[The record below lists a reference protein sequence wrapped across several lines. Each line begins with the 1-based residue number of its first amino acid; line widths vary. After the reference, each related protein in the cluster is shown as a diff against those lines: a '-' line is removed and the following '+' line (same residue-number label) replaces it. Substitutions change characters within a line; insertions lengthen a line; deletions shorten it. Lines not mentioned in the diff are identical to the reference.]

1 MKSWN
6 SLTRRTILK
15 GSMAGATA
23 GLVKSRPQARA
34 ATMQPATSEIAARG
48 AAKTPIGSW
57 LPFRHIHLDFHTSPA
72 ISGVGS
78 EFNAAEFAQMLKDAR
93 VNSITIF
100 AKCHHGMAYYPT
112 KVGFPHPNLKL
123 DLLGEMLEACHRQ
136 SIVTPV
142 YISTLYDQRA
152 WRQHGEWRALLPD
165 GREDGHR
172 GHAGPTVA
180 ELGRLCINTGYA
192 NYVNSMAEEVVATY
206 DIDGLFYDNFTYGSE
221 GCSCPNCMLERQKLG
236 LDSTRHEDRIRH
248 MHIVMDRAMQQFAE
262 IVRRKQPKAT
272 VYINGPLTLRQD
284 PGFLRSS
291 LRYFSHIEIE
301 SLPGGS
307 WGYSYYPMAARRL
320 RNLGLETRG
329 MTGAFH
335 RSWGDFGS
343 VRNQAALDYE
353 CFRMLAESNMCSV
366 GDHLHPSGK
375 LNKVTYDR
383 IGKTYRS
390 IAEKEPW
397 CRGARAVTEIASLI
411 TYEGNDGLESDLGVA
426 AMLTQLRMQYDFIDQ
441 DEDFSRYKVLILP
454 DSHRSGGDLE
464 AKLRRYLAAGG
475 KLVLSN
481 ESGLDPERK
490 KFALPVGADYV
501 SRWNHDS
508 QYLEVLDAEMKG
520 FAPMIEISYE
530 TGAAVKTAAGG
541 TMLAR
546 CWQPYFDK
554 TYQHFQVE
562 QTPPSQPTDY
572 AAVVATRS
580 TIYFATPLFR
590 TYARYAYAFDRD
602 LFGHCLRRLLP
613 NPLVKADGPSTLKAT
628 VTEQEGRRIVHLLNY
643 VPQRRGDGVDVVEDT
658 IPLTNVKL
666 ALRSDQ
672 QPQSVYLAPR
682 KEVLPLQYSEG
693 YASVTVPLVMGHQ
706 MIVFE
711 MHKIA

>member
-1 MKSWN
+1 MKNWN
-6 SLTRRTILK
+6 SLTRRTMLK
-15 GSMAGATA
+15 GSMTTATA
-23 GLVKSRPQARA
+23 GLVSSGPQASA
-34 ATMQPATSEIAARG
+34 AAMQPDAREIAAAGR
-48 AAKTPIGSW
+48 AKSHTGFR

-72 ISGVGS
+72 IIGVGS
-78 EFNAAEFAQMLKDAR
+78 EFNATEFAQILKDAR

-112 KVGFPHPNLKL
+112 KVGFPHPNLKF
-123 DLLGEMLEACHRQ
+123 DLLGEMIEACHRQ

-192 NYVNSMAEEVVATY
+192 NYVNSMAEEVVTAY
-206 DIDGLFYDNFTYGSE
+206 DIDGLFYDNFTYGPE

-236 LDSTRHEDRIRH
+236 LDSTGHEDRIRH
-248 MHIVMDRAMQQFAE
+248 MHIVMDRAMQRFAE
-262 IVRRKQPKAT
+262 IVRRQRPKAT
-272 VYINGPLTLRQD
+272 VYINGPFTLRQGPD
-284 PGFLRSS
+284 FLRSA
-291 LRYFSHIEIE
+291 LPYFSHIEIE

-320 RNLGLETRG
+320 RNLGLQTRG

-343 VRNQAALDYE
+343 VCNQAALDYE

-390 IAEKEPW
+390 IEEKEPW
-397 CRGARAVTEIASLI
+397 CRDGRAVTEIASLI
-411 TYEGNDGLESDLGVA
+411 TYEGNDGVESDRGAA

-441 DEDFSRYKVLILP
+441 DEDFSRYKVLMLP
-454 DSHRSGGDLE
+454 DSHRIDGDLE
-464 AKLRRYLAAGG
+464 SKLRRYLAAGG
-475 KLVLSN
+475 KLVVSN
-481 ESGLDPERK
+481 ESGLDPDRK
-490 KFALPVGADYV
+490 NFALPIGVTYV
-501 SRWNHDS
+501 SPWKHDS
-508 QYLEVLDAEMKG
+508 QYLELLRPETKG
-520 FAPMIEISYE
+520 FAPMVEISYE
-530 TGAAVKTAAGG
+530 TGMAVKTAAGG
-541 TMLAR
+541 IMLAR
-546 CWQPYFDK
+546 CWRPYFDK

-562 QTPPSQPTDY
+562 QTPPWRPTEY
-572 AAVVATRS
+572 AAVVATGS

-590 TYARYAYAFDRD
+590 TYARYAYAFDRE
-602 LFGHCLRRLLP
+602 LFGYCLRRLLP
-613 NPLVKADGPSTLKAT
+613 KPLVKVGGPSTLEAT
-628 VTEQEGRRIVHLLNY
+628 VTEQEGRRVVHLLNY
-643 VPQRRGDGVDVVEDT
+643 IPQRRGDGLDVVEDT
-658 IPLTNVKL
+658 IPLMNVKL

-672 QPQSVYLAPR
+672 KPQSVYLAPG
-682 KEVLPLQYSEG
+682 KEVLQFEYSEG
-693 YASVTVPLVMGHQ
+693 YASATVPVVIGHQ
-706 MIVFE
+706 MIVFQN
-711 MHKIA
+711 A